1 MGYYFTRTMRVT
13 SNIAFKEWAVV
24 VDVLGRGE
32 QTIILRKGGLHES
45 QGQFQVE
52 HNGFWLFPTQFHET
66 EQSVVPSKRAT
77 VRDLATGPSDPL
89 TVTYYA
95 VTDAVVPVTDLAVL
109 NRLQGRHI
117 WTQSTLQQR
126 FAYGDQPGLHALI
139 VRVHR
144 LAAPITLPWLKTYGG
159 CRSWVTLETT
169 LTGDVTPVLSD
180 ADFASQQD
188 ELCQLLGHH
197 ALAHS

>member
-1 MGYYFTRTMRVT
+1 MRVT

-24 VDVLGRGE
+24 VDVLGHGE
-32 QTIILRKGGLHES
+32 QIVILRKGGLHEN

-52 HNGFWLFPTQFHET
+52 HHGFWLFPTQFHEA
-66 EQSVVPSKRAT
+66 EQSVIPSKRAA
-77 VRDLATGPSDPL
+77 VRELAASPTDSL
-89 TVTYYA
+89 TIAYYA
-95 VTDAVVPVTDLAVL
+95 VADTVLPVTDLAVL
-109 NRLQGRHI
+109 NHLQGRHI

-126 FAYGDQPGLHALI
+126 FAYGDQPGLHALV

-144 LAAPITLPWLKTYGG
+144 LAPPITLPWLKIYGG

-180 ADFASQQD
+180 ADFTTQQED
-188 ELCQLLGHH
+188 LCQLLEHH